1 MSAGQS
7 NQQSSVKKII
17 RDFYSDRD
25 DVAAVYIFGSLLGS
39 TYSEQSDI
47 DVGVLYQTG
56 STPVFERRMH
66 EQAELSDHL
75 KVQVD
80 LVPLN
85 QVSPILGYQVLKYGE
100 CVLCRDQRAADLF
113 FVHTLNEYFDLKRNR
128 QIIEHSLHK
137 LRIL

>member
-47 DVGVLYQTG
+47 DVGVLYQPG

-66 EQAELSDHL
+66 EQAELCDHL

-80 LVPLN
+80 LIPLN

-100 CVLCRDQRAADLF
+100 CVLCRDPSAAGLF
-113 FVHTLNEYFDLKRNR
+113 FVRTLNEYFDLKRNR
-128 QIIEHSLHK
+128 QIIERSLHK